1 MVRYSLFSLCIFTKF
16 RSEPT
21 LCIYS
26 VHIDYVATRRLS
38 EARFSFGMIRYCF
51 LSLSLLL
58 FSLDRL
64 SNLYQIH
71 LNRSIPIWI
80 RTLCITLCCIFNLTL
95 FITFAISM
103 YSLSSF
109 YWEIQLIHLK
119 CDVVISCLLGIVSV
133 GHVYYRFNEKIQS
146 YLDAILSQ
154 HSQLQQIEEINH
166 KLMDPHYM
174 KRLTK
179 GMGFDSPLRKRR
191 QSQITKED
199 VLANNLTLAAKIR
212 EGI

>member
-1 MVRYSLFSLCIFTKF
+1 
-16 RSEPT
+16 
-21 LCIYS
+21 
-26 VHIDYVATRRLS
+26 
-38 EARFSFGMIRYCF
+38 MIRYCF

-71 LNRSIPIWI
+71 LNEGIPIWI

-95 FITFAISM
+95 FITFAISL
-103 YSLSSF
+103 YALSSF

-119 CDVVISCLLGIVSV
+119 FDVVISCILGIVSV

-174 KRLTK
+174 ERLTK
-179 GMGFDSPLRKRR
+179 GMGIDSPLRKRR